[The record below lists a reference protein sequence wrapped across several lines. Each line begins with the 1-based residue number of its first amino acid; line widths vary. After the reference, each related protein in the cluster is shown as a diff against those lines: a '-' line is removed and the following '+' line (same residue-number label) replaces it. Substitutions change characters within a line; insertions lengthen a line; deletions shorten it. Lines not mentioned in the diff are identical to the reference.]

1 MADDWK
7 ARPDRP
13 VEVPLLHVRLAE
25 QLDRLK
31 QEPTWRER
39 GRNAITLTKEPSLRL
54 VLMVLSQRTKISEHQ
69 AAGPLTLHVLSGSVI
84 FRTGGRADPLGAGE
98 LIVLEAAIG
107 HEVEALQEST
117 MLLTLAGAS
126 ASEKEH

>member
-39 GRNAITLTKEPSLRL
+39 GRNAITLTKEPGLRL

-69 AAGPLTLHVLSGSVI
+69 AAGPLTLHVLSGSVT
-84 FRTGGRADPLGAGE
+84 FRTRDRADTLGAGE
-98 LIVLEAAIG
+98 LIVLEAAID
-107 HEVEALQEST
+107 HEVEALQESVV
-117 MLLTLAGAS
+117 LLTLAGA
-126 ASEKEH
+126 A